1 AESGAAAITQNAL
14 RWDYGKTSVVAH
26 TRRRNPDKSSANRFR
41 SDQARKRAA
50 EQFERVE
57 ERAFEIARKIFAADS
72 RCSKIERTLKE
83 DPKKNLNLG
92 DATFSF
98 APFLLTGGCTSGCTK
113 TQQKLSNRK
122 GKGNMKLDSLKT
134 LYVNELRDLYNAENQ
149 LVKALPK
156 MAKGASSDDLKE
168 AFEKHLEQT
177 KGHVQ
182 RLEQVFQ
189 ELGGKAKG
197 KTCQAMKGLIEEG
210 SEVLKADGE
219 DSVIDAAIIVAAQKV
234 EHYEI
239 AGYGSVRTF
248 AQLLGQDKSA
258 ELLQQTLDEES
269 EANELLNKLAEDIV
283 NPEALM
289 EPELASASS
298 DR

>member
-1 AESGAAAITQNAL
+1 MSCAAL
-14 RWDYGKTSVVAH
+14 RIANFK
-26 TRRRNPDKSSANRFR
+26 NSSAIHAHFVRSPRFFLWPVQVHR
-41 SDQARKRAA
+41 AYNNQIEPETERKRGIMNL
-50 EQFERVE
+50 E
-57 ERAFEIARKIFAADS
+57 
-72 RCSKIERTLKE
+72 TLKE
-83 DPKKNLNLG
+83 
-92 DATFSF
+92 
-98 APFLLTGGCTSGCTK
+98 
-113 TQQKLSNRK
+113 
-122 GKGNMKLDSLKT
+122 

-156 MAKGASSDDLKE
+156 MAKGASSDELKE

-182 RLEQVFQ
+182 RLEEVFE
-189 ELGGKAKG
+189 ELGEKTKG

-219 DSVIDAAIIVAAQKV
+219 DSVIDAGIIVAAQKV
-234 EHYEI
+234 EHYEM

-289 EPELASASS
+289 EPEMASASS